1 MIRTTKL
8 PIPYHPRATDEMVV
22 EAIAAYMR
30 DAQAA
35 ALPGA
40 WPIIVARLRE
50 AYGTKRVDRAVSR
63 YMRELR
69 QENRS
74 LKRQVKHARAA
85 WIKRQTSG

>member
-1 MIRTTKL
+1 
-8 PIPYHPRATDEMVV
+8 MVV

-50 AYGTKRVDRAVSR
+50 AYGTKRVDRR
-63 YMRELR
+63 
-69 QENRS
+69 
-74 LKRQVKHARAA
+74 
-85 WIKRQTSG
+85 